1 MAGNCP
7 TMSGGGPGELINTQL
22 ATMTQFGTAAYHD
35 AVAAMNA
42 IKTAFGDGGPSDSAI
57 VWPGG
62 WSGGGASGT
71 TPAQSGS
78 ISLIAPAPVPDTSG
92 IEFDAPDAPKLLLG
106 DLADVDTVLADVL
119 ARLTALMDEMPEYTD
134 VSVQD
139 RFLEIMEIYI
149 VGLAEK
155 LRIVLKESKC
165 NIALDLWLNH
175 ALDEEQPKGMPA
187 AIEKAMRDRADD
199 QLTRQAGQQQ
209 REASDE
215 WAAKGFSLPGGVLD
229 AKLAALRQQAGDKEA
244 ELNRD
249 LYIEANKWERDERH
263 YQIER
268 VIQMQLV
275 KREEFHKQVEL
286 AKSIAE
292 TWQDQQIK
300 VALAL
305 VDVYKARIQ
314 AWGQAAEALG
324 QIGSTAATVLKAKL
338 DEQLAL
344 VELYKAE
351 LLGETERVG
360 TKLKIVDADTRI
372 YGMKLETEK
381 SKVDVQLKLED
392 QDLEL
397 KKLDTSIEL
406 KNKELELQKL
416 SEVTKVSVAALDGI
430 ARTASQLAA
439 GALSALNMSAS
450 LSTGVS
456 YSNGSSCSTNYNYS
470 F

>member
-1 MAGNCP
+1 MANCP
-7 TMSGGGPGELINTQL
+7 TMSGGGSGELINSQL
-22 ATMTQFGTAAYHD
+22 ATLTQFGTSAYHD
-35 AVAAMNA
+35 AVNAMNE
-42 IKTAFGDGGPSDSAI
+42 IRTAFGDGGPSDSAI
-57 VWPGG
+57 AWPGG
-62 WSGGGASGT
+62 WYGGGAAGT

-78 ISLIAPAPVPDTSG
+78 IALIAPAPVPETAG
-92 IEFDAPDAPKLLLG
+92 IMFNAPDAPKLVL
-106 DLADVDTVLADVL
+106 DDMADVDTVLADVL
-119 ARLTALMDEMPEYTD
+119 ARLAALMDEMPEYAD
-134 VSVQD
+134 VSVED
-139 RFLEIMEIYI
+139 RFLVLLEQYTTSLADKLTAVLEASPSTALLNSRLEEMLA
-149 VGLAEK
+149 VGS
-155 LRIVLKESKC
+155 I
-165 NIALDLWLNH
+165 
-175 ALDEEQPKGMPA
+175 GMPA
-187 AIEKAMRDRADD
+187 AVEQAMRDRADD
-199 QLTRQAGQQQ
+199 QLTRQAGQAQ
-209 REASDE
+209 REAADE

-229 AKLAALRQQAGDKEA
+229 AKLAAIRQQAGDKEA

-249 LYIEANKWERDERH
+249 TYIEAAKWEQDARKFGIESGLK
-263 YQIER
+263 YQS
-268 VIQMQLV
+268 ML
-275 KREEFHKQVEL
+275 RESFFKQIDL
-286 AKSIAE
+286 AKTIAE
-292 TWQDQQIK
+292 TWQEQQIK

-305 VDVYKARIQ
+305 IDVYKARIE

-324 QIGSTAATVLKAKL
+324 KIGSAAAIIIKSKL

-344 VELYKAE
+344 VELYKAQ
-351 LLGETERVG
+351 LMGESERVG
-360 TKLKIVDADTRI
+360 AEIKIVDADTRI

-439 GALSALNMSAS
+439 GALSALHMSAS

-456 YSNGSSCSTNYNYS
+456 YSNSSGCNTSYNYS

>member
-1 MAGNCP
+1 
-7 TMSGGGPGELINTQL
+7 MSGGGSGELLNTQL
-22 ATMTQFGTAAYHD
+22 ATLTQFGTSAYHD
-35 AVAAMNA
+35 AINAMNE
-42 IKTAFGDGGPSDSAI
+42 IRTAFGDGGPSDSAF
-57 VWPGG
+57 VMPGG
-62 WSGGGASGT
+62 WYGGGAGGT
-71 TPAQSGS
+71 TPGQSGS

-106 DLADVDTVLADVL
+106 DLEDIDSVLADIID
-119 ARLTALMDEMPEYTD
+119 RLTALMDEMPEYTD
-134 VSVQD
+134 VSVED
-139 RFLEIMEIYI
+139 RFLVLMEEYI
-149 VGLAEK
+149 LSLAEK
-155 LRIVLKESKC
+155 LKLVLEESTC
-165 NIALDLWLNH
+165 NEDLDNWLKNALREDL
-175 ALDEEQPKGMPA
+175 PKGMPIPIEQ
-187 AIEKAMRDRADD
+187 AIRDRADD
-199 QLTRQAGQQQ
+199 LLTRQAGQAQ
-209 REASDE
+209 REAADE
-215 WAAKGFSLPGGVLD
+215 WAAKGFSLPSGVLD
-229 AKLAALRQQAGDKEA
+229 AKLAAIRQQAGDKEA

-275 KREEFHKQVEL
+275 KREEFNKQVEL

-292 TWQDQQIK
+292 TWQEQQIK

-305 VDVYKARIQ
+305 IEVYKARIQ

-324 QIGSTAATVLKAKL
+324 KIGSTAALVLKAKL

-360 TKLKIVDADTRI
+360 TKLKIVDANTRI
-372 YGMKLETEK
+372 YGAKLETAK
-381 SKVDVQLKLED
+381 AKVDVQLKLED

-397 KKLDTSIEL
+397 KRLDTSIEL
-406 KNKELELQKL
+406 KSKELELQKL

-439 GALSALNMSAS
+439 GALSALHMSAS
-450 LSTGVS
+450 LSTGVG
-456 YSNGSSCSTNYNYS
+456 YNNSSGCNTSYNYS